1 MTQQEYLIEKLAQEN
16 ARLTVELH
24 KANFAV
30 IVLQEKV
37 EKMETETENNEN
49 EKENEK

>member
-1 MTQQEYLIEKLAQEN
+1 MTQQEYCIEKLAQEN
-16 ARLTVELH
+16 ARPTAELH

-30 IVLQEKV
+30 IILQEQL
-37 EKMETETENNEN
+37 EKKETENNET

>member
-24 KANFAV
+24 KANFAI

-37 EKMETETENNEN
+37 EKMETENNET

>member
-30 IVLQEKV
+30 IVLQEQL
-37 EKMETETENNEN
+37 EKMETETENNET

>member
-24 KANFAV
+24 KANFSV
-30 IVLQEKV
+30 IVLQEQLEAKN
-37 EKMETETENNEN
+37 ETKE
-49 EKENEK
+49 EKEGE

>member
-30 IVLQEKV
+30 IVLQEQL
-37 EKMETETENNEN
+37 EKKEAETDNNET